1 MSSTE
6 SMGEID
12 RIKHNFKLE
21 NKVFVNIILQKK
33 GLKGKVVNRACQSEN
48 EGYLKELSVKDSPGL
63 L

>member
-33 GLKGKVVNRACQSEN
+33 V
-48 EGYLKELSVKDSPGL
+48 
-63 L
+63 

>member
-1 MSSTE
+1 MSAITE

-33 GLKGKVVNRACQSEN
+33 V
-48 EGYLKELSVKDSPGL
+48 
-63 L
+63 